1 MNKVTLIFT
10 ALAAYKQARAQEST
24 TLRGII
30 IGTLTVAAIVT
41 LWFMG
46 ADMSADQIG
55 LIITSITG
63 FDQVLKIILPDQL
76 GAKKNENGNHAE
88 NLDSN
93 NPAGNRPVDPL
104 NANRLREL
112 PTDNGLREDSRPNP
126 APQPNDDGF
135 GHNDST

>member
-30 IGTLTVAAIVT
+30 IGSLTVAAIVT

-46 ADMSADQIG
+46 ADLSAEQIG
-55 LIITSITG
+55 LIITSIAG
-63 FDQVLKIILPDQL
+63 FDQVLKIVLPDQL
-76 GAKKNENGNHAE
+76 GAKKNENGNPAE
-88 NLDSN
+88 NLDGN

-104 NANRLREL
+104 STNRLRQL
-112 PTDNGLREDSRPNP
+112 PTDDGLREDSRPDP
-126 APQPNDDGF
+126 APQPDNDGF
-135 GHNDST
+135 GHNDSA